1 MSQFPHQ
8 QNEDKSVAILKGV
21 VEVSEHQW
29 DVIAIIIKL
38 CRFFPISRPLLAGH
52 YF

>member
-21 VEVSEHQW
+21 VEVKGCW
-29 DVIAIIIKL
+29 AAMRYY
-38 CRFFPISRPLLAGH
+38 C
-52 YF
+52 YYY